1 MKLTSIALLILG
13 YGTLIF
19 GEVIQNGDGNSHGEP
34 HQKDIV
40 TNKVHIDYNNQKNDF
55 LLDYFTNK
63 KVSCGKRFFDQ
74 RFGNRDSRS
83 RIIGGVTAVKGAYP
97 WQVNLHHN
105 QWEAQTCGG
114 TIIDDHHVL
123 TAAHCLVKTDGQF
136 FEINPFTIIVGDH
149 DLSKREKSEQHLHI
163 ADIVIHA
170 QYDAWTGNNDI
181 AIIKTKEQIRFGE
194 YVQPAC
200 IATRNTWRLYKPGT
214 KVLVS
219 GWGLWKGLRHNGTY
233 PDKLKAAQMV
243 VYDFKKCKK
252 NYREGGGYPP
262 LTWNM
267 FCANNEEGY
276 GQVQAACFGDS
287 GGPVVVERKGKF
299 FLTGIVSWGS
309 YRCATRGLPGVHTR
323 VDRYTKWIE
332 NAKKRMK

>member
-40 TNKVHIDYNNQKNDF
+40 TNKVHIDYNNQNNDF

-97 WQVNLHHN
+97 WQVNLHYGNN
-105 QWEAQTCGG
+105 QFCGG

-123 TAAHCLVKTDGQF
+123 TSALCLYKSDLNKFIV
-136 FEINPFTIIVGDH
+136 IVGDH
-149 DLSKREKSEQHLHI
+149 DLSKWEKTQQHLHI
-163 ADIVIHA
+163 KTAVKHP
-170 QYDAWTGNNDI
+170 QFNWWTKNNDI
-181 AIIKTKEQIRFGE
+181 AIIKTREKIVFNK

-200 IATRNTWRLYKPGT
+200 TARKSNFYKPGT
-214 KVLVS
+214 KVLVT
-219 GWGLWKGLRHNGTY
+219 GWGKWKGQQK
-233 PDKLKAAQMV
+233 PQKLQAAQMV
-243 VYDFKKCKK
+243 VYDFKKCNRNYK
-252 NYREGGGYPP
+252 NTGSAG
-262 LTWNM
+262 LTSNM
-267 FCANNEEGY
+267 FCANNAQGSR
-276 GQVQAACFGDS
+276 VMDTCLGDN
-287 GGPVVVERKGKF
+287 GGPVMVERKGKF
-299 FLTGIVSWGS
+299 ILTGIVSWNAS
-309 YRCATRGLPGVHTR
+309 RCAQRGLPGVHTR
-323 VDRYTKWIE
+323 VAKYTKWIE
-332 NAKKRMK
+332 NAKILMK